1 MFGAVTR
8 DPAGQDLTSFSYV
21 PFQAPD
27 VLVIDVLYFID
38 TEVTNFS
45 SPAES
50 SFHIFPSCRL
60 IDPPDT
66 GFGSGT

>member
-8 DPAGQDLTSFSYV
+8 DPAWQDLTSFSDV
-21 PFQAPD
+21 SFQAPD
-27 VLVIDVLYFID
+27 VLVIDVLHFID
-38 TEVTNFS
+38 TEVTDLP

-60 IDPPDT
+60 IDPPET
-66 GFGSGT
+66 GSGPGT